1 MSPPLS
7 DRTSRSATGPETD
20 DGQPFWCS
28 ERWIAKALAIPDLA
42 ILSLGLLIGC
52 KVRFGSWLVD
62 HALWWDGV
70 TPIVLTTYAAAL
82 VASGVYTMS
91 PRSMHL
97 TEFLRVGGYLVG
109 AWGASI
115 AVAYIMVPDQLPP
128 RSVMGVQG
136 LVALVGILGTRAL
149 VRRSLEERSRGPAP
163 PSPPP
168 NTSLHDLLARDPV
181 RISRTNL
188 RDHLSG
194 RTVLV
199 TGAGGS
205 IGSELT
211 SQLAAMNPF
220 RIVAVDVSEY
230 NLYQLEKQLRSSSYD
245 GALEFCIADVRDEP
259 IMDGLF
265 ERFRPDV
272 VLHTAAYKHVPLM
285 ERHPVEAFRNNT
297 MATVHLLDLCEQHRV
312 EQFVFV
318 STDKAVDPASVL
330 GATKQLAEWYVR
342 AGTSDVKRKVVR
354 FGNVF
359 GSQGSVVPL
368 FEEQLADGR
377 PLTVTHPE
385 MERYFMS
392 VHEACSLILQTV
404 LHDAF
409 PTYILR
415 MGEPVR
421 IEWLARQLIERWYP
435 QIDPSSMI
443 EYVGRRPG
451 EKLSEQ
457 LVMAHETAEPTDHP
471 GIAGLRGEVPYG
483 RSQLKAHF
491 HHLQELALDHKD
503 EELRKALSVEGPH
516 CTQPRGIELQASSP
530 LSSPSSSSN
539 GSAISPSDLSSH
551 RSSASSNG
559 GAANESAVDG
569 RPEAL
574 PANNEAASRREVSG
588 ATDDRSNGYTSR
600 DSR

>member
-1 MSPPLS
+1 MSPPSS
-7 DRTSRSATGPETD
+7 DRTSLDTAGAAAG
-20 DGQPFWCS
+20 DGESSPRRTK
-28 ERWIAKALAIPDLA
+28 RWIAKALAVPDLFVLCA
-42 ILSLGLLIGC
+42 GLLIGC
-52 KVRFGSWLVD
+52 KVRFGDWLVA

-70 TPIVLTTYAAAL
+70 TPIVLATYAGAL
-82 VASGVYTMS
+82 VASGVYAMS

-97 TEFLRVGGYLVG
+97 PEFLRVGTYLVG

-115 AVAYIMVPDQLPP
+115 AAAYVMVPGQLPP
-128 RSVMGVQG
+128 RSVMGVHG

-149 VRRSLEERSRGPAP
+149 VRRALEKEDGPSS

-168 NTSLHDLLARDPV
+168 ETHLHDLLSRDPV
-181 RISRTNL
+181 RIDRTDL

-205 IGSELT
+205 IGAELT
-211 SQLAAMNPF
+211 QQLASLNPF
-220 RIVAVDVSEY
+220 RIVAVDLSEY
-230 NLYQLEKQLRSSSYD
+230 NLYQLEKQLRSSPYD
-245 GALEFCIADVRDEP
+245 GAQEFCIADVRDEP

-297 MATVHLLDLCEQHRV
+297 MATVHLLDLCERHQV

-342 AGTSDVKRKVVR
+342 AGSSDVKRKVVR

-435 QIDPSSMI
+435 QVDPSSMI
-443 EYVGRRPG
+443 EFVGRRPG

-471 GIAGLRGEVPYG
+471 GIAGLRGTVPHSRADLDAY
-483 RSQLKAHF
+483 F
-491 HHLQELALDHKD
+491 EHLQTLALDHQS
-503 EELRKALSVEGPH
+503 ETLRRALFENGVQVDGAEAPGRP
-516 CTQPRGIELQASSP
+516 A
-530 LSSPSSSSN
+530 SPSASGSSSAPAP
-539 GSAISPSDLSSH
+539 GA
-551 RSSASSNG
+551 SSASLNG
-559 GAANESAVDG
+559 APSVEEGNGLGTAPTGNGASQARSDPTA
-569 RPEAL
+569 PE
-574 PANNEAASRREVSG
+574 
-588 ATDDRSNGYTSR
+588 
-600 DSR
+600 